1 MSDLNLDLNI
11 INYNIKELEDILN
24 LNSSHK
30 FIDIQTSVVNIR
42 KDLFSISS
50 LDTNKKQEIDI
61 FLKDIVSRLERNFI
75 QQYLL
80 KIDTKLN
87 NILMNEKR

>member
-30 FIDIQTSVVNIR
+30 FIDIQTSAINIR

>member
-11 INYNIKELEDILN
+11 NNYNIKELENILN

-30 FIDIQTSVVNIR
+30 FIDIQTSAVNIR
-42 KDLFSISS
+42 KELFSISS

-61 FLKDIVSRLERNFI
+61 FLE
-75 QQYLL
+75 
-80 KIDTKLN
+80 KISINNQSLIYVTHNENYAMKTKN
-87 NILMNEKR
+87 RYQIK

>member
-30 FIDIQTSVVNIR
+30 FIDIDESAGQQFAHLYGVQLLLHKTWEWIISVPFH
-42 KDLFSISS
+42 L
-50 LDTNKKQEIDI
+50 LQEEC
-61 FLKDIVSRLERNFI
+61 FWGL
-75 QQYLL
+75 
-80 KIDTKLN
+80 
-87 NILMNEKR
+87 

>member
-1 MSDLNLDLNI
+1 MSDLNIDLNI
-11 INYNIKELEDILN
+11 NNYNINELENILN

-30 FIDIQTSVVNIR
+30 FIEIQTNAVKIR
-42 KDLFSISS
+42 KEIFSIS
-50 LDTNKKQEIDI
+50 LDINKKQEIDI

-87 NILMNEKR
+87 NILMKEKR

>member
-30 FIDIQTSVVNIR
+30 FIDIQTSAVNIR
-42 KDLFSISS
+42 KELFSISS

-61 FLKDIVSRLERNFI
+61 FLKDLVSRLERNFI
-75 QQYLL
+75 QQWLL

-87 NILMNEKR
+87 NILHNKK

>member
-30 FIDIQTSVVNIR
+30 FIDIQTSAVNIR

-61 FLKDIVSRLERNFI
+61 FLKDLVSRLERNFI
-75 QQYLL
+75 QQCLL

>member
-30 FIDIQTSVVNIR
+30 FIEIQTSAVTIR
-42 KDLFSISS
+42 KELFSISS

-61 FLKDIVSRLERNFI
+61 FLKDLVSRLERNFI
-75 QQYLL
+75 QQCLL
-80 KIDTKLN
+80 KIDIKLN

>member
-30 FIDIQTSVVNIR
+30 FIDIQTSAVNIR

-80 KIDTKLN
+80 KIDTN
-87 NILMNEKR
+87 VEK

>member
-30 FIDIQTSVVNIR
+30 FIDIQTSALNIR

>member
-11 INYNIKELEDILN
+11 NNYNIKELEDILN

-30 FIDIQTSVVNIR
+30 FIDIQTSAVNIR

-61 FLKDIVSRLERNFI
+61 FLKDLVSRLERNFI

-87 NILMNEKR
+87 NILHNKN

>member
-11 INYNIKELEDILN
+11 NNYNIKELEDILN

-30 FIDIQTSVVNIR
+30 FIDIQTSAVNIR
-42 KDLFSISS
+42 KELFSISS

-61 FLKDIVSRLERNFI
+61 FLKDLVSRLERNFI

-87 NILMNEKR
+87 NILHNKN

>member
-30 FIDIQTSVVNIR
+30 FIEIQTSAVNIR
-42 KDLFSISS
+42 KELFSISS

-61 FLKDIVSRLERNFI
+61 FLKDLVSRLERNFI
-75 QQYLL
+75 QQCLL

-87 NILMNEKR
+87 NILDNKN

>member
-30 FIDIQTSVVNIR
+30 FIDIQTYAVNIR
-42 KDLFSISS
+42 KEIFSISS

>member
-30 FIDIQTSVVNIR
+30 FIDIQTSALNIR

-61 FLKDIVSRLERNFI
+61 FLKDLVSRLERNFI
-75 QQYLL
+75 QQCLL
-80 KIDTKLN
+80 KIDIKLN